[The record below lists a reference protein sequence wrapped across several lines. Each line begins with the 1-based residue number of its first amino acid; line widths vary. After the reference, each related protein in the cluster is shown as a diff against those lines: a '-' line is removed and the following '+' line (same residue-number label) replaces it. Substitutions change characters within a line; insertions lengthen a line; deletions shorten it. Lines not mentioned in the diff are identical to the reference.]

1 MKILLIED
9 DEDLCAALSVTLKK
23 EGFDVDISMDG
34 YAAIYYTASV
44 TYDII
49 ILDRMLPL
57 LDGLQL
63 LQILRNKNITTPVIV
78 VTAMSGISDRID
90 GLDAGAD
97 DYLVKPFDIGELLA
111 RIRALVRRP
120 REINNTHILQFAN
133 LILNI
138 DLHTLT
144 TEYKTITLSNKETK
158 LLEYLIRNKGQ
169 ILTREQIIA
178 RVWGLDTFIE
188 DGNLDNYIYFG
199 RRRLKAANCR
209 AQIKTIHSVGYQLVE
224 LS

>member
-44 TYDII
+44 SYDII

-63 LQILRNKNITTPVIV
+63 LQILRNKNITTPVII

-111 RIRALVRRP
+111 RIRALDRRP
-120 REINNTHILQFAN
+120 REINNTHTIHFAN
-133 LILNI
+133 FILNI

-144 TEYKTITLSNKETK
+144 TENKTVTLSSKETK

-178 RVWGLDTFIE
+178 RVWGLDTFVE